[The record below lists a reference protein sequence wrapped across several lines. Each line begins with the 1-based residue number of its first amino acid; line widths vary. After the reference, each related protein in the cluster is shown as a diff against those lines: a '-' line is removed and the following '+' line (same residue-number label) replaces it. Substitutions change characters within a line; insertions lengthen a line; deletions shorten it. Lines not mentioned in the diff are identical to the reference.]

1 VRFGAGRIDELADAC
16 RSLKIVRPLI
26 ITDNFIGKLPFTQK
40 ALMILKAADLASSV
54 FYDAQT
60 NPNDTHLKIA
70 IEAFQEGKHDGVI
83 ALGGG
88 SVIDLAKLVAFMSL
102 QVRPIWDF
110 QDIGDQWML
119 ADPDKIFPIIAI
131 PTTAGTGSEVGRAG
145 VLINSETNTKNII
158 FHPKILPSIVIG
170 DPEVTMGMPPHIT
183 AGTGMDA
190 LSHCLEAYCATSFH
204 PMSEGIA
211 LQGMLLIKENIEQVF
226 QDGTNIHARGN
237 MLAAAMMGA
246 TAFQRGLGAMHA
258 LSHPIGA
265 IYNTHHGMTNAVL
278 MPFVLDWNRRTIEDR
293 INNLSRHLNIKGG
306 FDGFRNWII
315 QLRKNIGVPDGLAG
329 IGVDASK
336 FSLIAKMSLLD
347 PSQKGNPRKFNLD
360 GALEIL
366 NLAR

>member
-1 VRFGAGRIDELADAC
+1 MRFGAGRIDELADAC

-40 ALMILKAADLASSV
+40 ALMILKAADLTPSV

-70 IEAFQEGKHDGVI
+70 IEAFQEGNHDGVI

-190 LSHCLEAYCATSFH
+190 LSHCLEAYCAPSFH

-211 LQGMLLIKENIEQVF
+211 LQGMMLIKENIEQVF

-329 IGVDASK
+329 LGVDASK
-336 FSLIAKMSLLD
+336 FNLIAKMSLLD
-347 PSQKGNPRKFNLD
+347 PSQKGNPRKLNFD

-366 NLAR
+366 NLAL